1 MDDLFNE
8 DQLTSISEIN
18 KAGEHLLHLISDLLD
33 LAKIE
38 AGRMQLKFED
48 LQLWEIIEE
57 CHHLVLP
64 TAERGN
70 ITISCCNGESCSDA
84 IVHADRV
91 RLKQVVL
98 NIVSNAVKYNSVN
111 GKVDINVQSI
121 GEYVRLS
128 VQDTGK
134 GIPPHHMNELFSAF
148 NRLGAETSTIEGTG
162 IGLVISKNLIEL
174 MQGRIQADSTPGQG
188 TTFHIDIPTAVLSGR
203 TEDQTR
209 QNTAK
214 IKHTHPADTS
224 MHTVLYIEDNP
235 ENMRLVTRIMKHRPN
250 IKLLTAMSG
259 QEGLDICQ
267 LEKPHLILLDINLP
281 LMDGYELLKK
291 LRQNETT
298 RQIPVIAVS
307 ANAMN
312 SDIERGL
319 SAGFAEYITKPIN
332 VRKLLDA
339 IDLAVDHKQG
349 AA

>member
-1 MDDLFNE
+1 
-8 DQLTSISEIN
+8 
-18 KAGEHLLHLISDLLD
+18 
-33 LAKIE
+33 
-38 AGRMQLKFED
+38 
-48 LQLWEIIEE
+48 
-57 CHHLVLP
+57 
-64 TAERGN
+64 
-70 ITISCCNGESCSDA
+70 
-84 IVHADRV
+84 
-91 RLKQVVL
+91 
-98 NIVSNAVKYNSVN
+98 
-111 GKVDINVQSI
+111 
-121 GEYVRLS
+121 
-128 VQDTGK
+128 
-134 GIPPHHMNELFSAF
+134 
-148 NRLGAETSTIEGTG
+148 
-162 IGLVISKNLIEL
+162 
-174 MQGRIQADSTPGQG
+174 
-188 TTFHIDIPTAVLSGR
+188 
-203 TEDQTR
+203 
-209 QNTAK
+209 
-214 IKHTHPADTS
+214 

-250 IKLLTAMSG
+250 IKLLTAISG
-259 QEGLDICQ
+259 QEGLDISQ